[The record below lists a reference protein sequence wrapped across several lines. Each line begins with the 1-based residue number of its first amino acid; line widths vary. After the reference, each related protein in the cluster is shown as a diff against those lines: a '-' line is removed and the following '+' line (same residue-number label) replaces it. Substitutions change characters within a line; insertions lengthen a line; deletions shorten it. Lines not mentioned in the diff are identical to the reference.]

1 MEESLSDSKGGDVFF
16 GFEKRLG
23 ERDHKWTA
31 DVRRSH
37 NSRLSRAEFL
47 DVSLVPDATV
57 DEVSTFNGQDNQNTR
72 WIAQTDFERPW
83 GEEGKLE
90 AGWKSTWNE
99 DVSDFDYTEADSTV
113 LTDGIFLPYGLDTVN
128 YAFLYDEQVHAA
140 YVTAGQTFG
149 IVGTQLGLRAE
160 QAFTEARLDGGGAK
174 AASLSP
180 TTTSASTRP
189 PTSLWKPTG
198 KTPSA

>member
-1 MEESLSDSKGGDVFF
+1 MDG
-16 GFEKRLG
+16 
-23 ERDHKWTA
+23 
-31 DVRRSH
+31 RRPASQH
-37 NSRLSRAEFL
+37 APSRVDFL
-47 DVSLVPDATV
+47 DISLVPEATV
-57 DEVSTFNGQDNQNTR
+57 GEVSTFNGQDNQNKR

-113 LTDGIFLPYGLDTVN
+113 LTEGIFLPYGLDTVN

-149 IVGTQLGLRAE
+149 IVGTQLGLRANKPSPKPASTAAE
-160 QAFTEARLDGGGAK
+160 AK

-180 TTTSASTRP
+180 TTTSASTLR
-189 PTSLWKPTG
+189 PTSLWRPTG

>member
-1 MEESLSDSKGGDVFF
+1 MCFSGLRNGSASAITSGRPTSVVHNATQPRGL
-16 GFEKRLG
+16 LG
-23 ERDHKWTA
+23 RQLGA
-31 DVRRSH
+31 RRH
-37 NSRLSRAEFL
+37 GRR
-47 DVSLVPDATV
+47 
-57 DEVSTFNGQDNQNTR
+57 VSTFNGQDNQNTR

-113 LTDGIFLPYGLDTVN
+113 LTDGIFLPYGLDTVD

-140 YVTAGQTFG
+140 YVTAGQTLASSAPNSACALNKPSPKPAS
-149 IVGTQLGLRAE
+149 TAAE
-160 QAFTEARLDGGGAK
+160 AK
-174 AASLSP
+174 PRLSP
-180 TTTSASTRP
+180 TTTSASTLR
-189 PTSLWKPTG
+189 PTSLWRPTE